1 MRFIRVVIAVLL
13 AVSLAILPVSSAM
26 AAMHAGNPEMSM
38 SAPDSDCACCNAA
51 HKCATD
57 ICTLKCYNSAAL
69 YVEGQLLVGPLPQP
83 LIDMASPA
91 MSPFSQRP
99 DPPPPRS

>member
-1 MRFIRVVIAVLL
+1 MRLIRLVIAGLL
-13 AVSLAILPVSSAM
+13 AASVAVLPVSVGM
-26 AAMHAGNPEMSM
+26 AKLHEAKAEMSM
-38 SAPDSDCACCNAA
+38 SAPDSDCPCCNAA

-69 YVEGQLLVGPLPQP
+69 YVEGQLLVGPLPEP
-83 LIDMASPA
+83 LIEMASPA

>member
-1 MRFIRVVIAVLL
+1 MRFIRLVIAVLL
-13 AVSLAILPVSSAM
+13 AASVAILPVSAGM
-26 AAMHAGNPEMSM
+26 AKLHAAKAEMSM
-38 SAPDSDCACCNAA
+38 SAPDSDCPCCNAA

-57 ICTLKCYNSAAL
+57 ICTLMCYNSAAL
-69 YVEGQLLVGPLPQP
+69 SVEGPPLVGPLPQP
-83 LIDMASPA
+83 FIDMVSVT